1 MAATVV
7 PAVPAVPDLSSLC
20 LRSLSTPEYDPHRVP
35 GSLAFLPRDQA
46 HVLSHTLPPS
56 RWGDPGVLAQ
66 FVGSSLTSLHLPA
79 SSAFPVDLLLA
90 HGFLGEVFPFLDS
103 LSCRGTTS
111 LTDNGLAHLA
121 LSPWAVARL
130 TNLDMSQCPGVTA
143 RGVAL
148 LVHLPA
154 LLRLDLSCRYCV
166 LPFL

>member
-1 MAATVV
+1 MHGPAHKMAATVV

-20 LRSLSTPEYDPHRVP
+20 LRSLSSFEYDPHRVP

-90 HGFLGEVFPFLDS
+90 HGFLGDEVFPHLES
-103 LSCRGTTS
+103 LSLRGSS

-130 TNLDMSQCPGVTA
+130 TNLDVSQCPGVTA

-154 LLRLDLSCRYCV
+154 LLRLDLSCR
-166 LPFL
+166 